1 MTQSNKDITNGSRP
15 DLGHD
20 DDEGNIGRVGG
31 DRLLRVRE
39 VADTLAISVRAY
51 YRLVADGQLPAP
63 VKIGRATRI
72 PQSDLTRYIE
82 NLKNERT
89 GGAA

>member
-1 MTQSNKDITNGSRP
+1 MKQSNRDITNGRCP
-15 DLGHD
+15 DLGHG
-20 DDEGNIGRVGG
+20 DDEGNIGHVGG
-31 DRLLRVRE
+31 ERLLRVKE
-39 VADTLAISVRAY
+39 AADTLAISVRAF

-72 PQSDLTRYIE
+72 PLSDLTSYIG
-82 NLKNERT
+82 NLKKERT